1 MHEASLYLEHSLT
14 IRHRPEEK
22 AELCVIATELAIDCG
37 QIRVGGELRIV
48 EAAELEPPGDATH
61 FTRDQA
67 LAIGRDMAGAN

>member
-1 MHEASLYLEHSLT
+1 M
-14 IRHRPEEK
+14 
-22 AELCVIATELAIDCG
+22 IATEQAIARG
-37 QIRVGGELRIV
+37 QIRLGGKLRIV